1 MCSSLLLKI
10 STDGTCLETLD
21 QVVVNPF
28 VKGVMAVVEVRW
40 GSVTSVTL
48 EFGSDEDDADIARGV
63 SSWLVMVSR
72 FDMYR
77 A

>member
-1 MCSSLLLKI
+1 M
-10 STDGTCLETLD
+10 ETID
-21 QVVVNPF
+21 QIVGKPF
-28 VKGVMAVVEVRW
+28 VKGAMDAVEVRW
-40 GSVTSVTL
+40 GSVTPVTL
-48 EFGSDEDDADIARGV
+48 ESGSDEDHADSARGV